1 MISCIIALMD
11 REENLEKMLPSWTK
25 VEEIKDFV
33 IVDWSSK
40 EPVIKNPV
48 IQAQME
54 KHKNIKVIRVEN
66 QSYYYRC
73 LALNLANSYTEK
85 NNKIL
90 LKLDADYTNIDS
102 SWLKFQSINNEELVN
117 YFICGNGIFNI
128 ASVGFLFVNKR
139 NFNEVNG
146 YNENLRPMWGYED
159 EDIQARLSK
168 LKGLRY
174 SFFWEH
180 QQKNPEFIKITEF
193 DIKPTTV
200 QVYEVMVP
208 NGGTSGCFITMS
220 NNPGSLN
227 DPCEYV
233 TLDGATITLKESCEV
248 CLSGIQINCA
258 ESGTKPLISIVDRI
272 GKEYEQNEYVY
283 AYYDTYTSKYIIL
296 DGVSSA
302 YEILGTITR
311 FDYGDP
317 GDAPSYAW
325 LRVEKVTRG
334 SNKDLIGKTIKVT
347 NDLGYDLL
355 SGCTAK
361 GVATKFIT

>member
-180 QQKNPEFIKITEF
+180 QQKNPEFIKIPFF
-193 DIKPTTV
+193 DFNKYIHHIPHSNDMRIENGIKLEELIYS
-200 QVYEVMVP
+200 QSFLNQDCIY
-208 NGGTSGCFITMS
+208 S
-220 NNPGSLN
+220 NS
-227 DPCEYV
+227 
-233 TLDGATITLKESCEV
+233 AMKE
-248 CLSGIQINCA
+248 QTKINR
-258 ESGTKPLISIVDRI
+258 EISIENPIWKPKQYKVLQEV
-272 GKEYEQNEYVY
+272 GN
-283 AYYDTYTSKYIIL
+283 YT
-296 DGVSSA
+296 
-302 YEILGTITR
+302 
-311 FDYGDP
+311 
-317 GDAPSYAW
+317 
-325 LRVEKVTRG
+325 RVEM
-334 SNKDLIGKTIKVT
+334 I
-347 NDLGYDLL
+347 
-355 SGCTAK
+355 
-361 GVATKFIT
+361 